1 MYGRHSLGQ
10 SEKMILVTGATGFIG
25 RSLRRSLERQ
35 DYPVRPFEGHIHDLQ
50 QLNEALVDVD
60 VVYHLA
66 SAESRGRP
74 RQLQHIDVQGT
85 ELLIRAARR
94 AHVQRIV
101 LVSRIKADPNSLFP
115 LLRAKGQAERLVEQS
130 SIPHTIVRSATLFGR
145 DDRFLNVVASLAAWT
160 WPLLWL
166 PGGGD
171 VALQP
176 LWVED
181 LVRCL
186 VQLPNRPDLAGETVT
201 VAGEERVR
209 YRELAQ
215 MAIKAAGLTRI
226 PVKVD
231 LRLVSFAR
239 AVTMGWWPHPPVT
252 RFFLNRFSIPD
263 VAPFDNVSHIFGF
276 RPERLVDHLAYLRRP
291 GLRRRLFRL

>member
-1 MYGRHSLGQ
+1 
-10 SEKMILVTGATGFIG
+10 MILITGATGFIG

-35 DYPVRPFEGHIHDLQ
+35 GQPIRAFEGHIHDLQ
-50 QLNEALVDVD
+50 QLNEVLVDVD
-60 VVYHLA
+60 FVYHLA
-66 SAESRGRP
+66 GAESRGRP

-94 AHVQRIV
+94 ANVERLV
-101 LVSRIKADPNSLFP
+101 LMSRIKADPNSLFP
-115 LLRAKGQAERLVEQS
+115 LLRAKGQAERLVRQS
-130 SIPHTIVRSATLFGR
+130 GIPYTIIRSSTLFGR
-145 DDRFLNVVASLAAWT
+145 DDRFLNVIASLAAWT

-166 PGGGD
+166 PAGGE

-176 LWVED
+176 FWVED

-186 VQLPNRPDLAGETVT
+186 VQLLDRPDLAGKTVT
-201 VAGEERVR
+201 TAGEERMR

-215 MAIKAAGLTRI
+215 MVVEAAGLSRI

-231 LRLVSFAR
+231 LRLVHPVR
-239 AVTMGWWPHPPVT
+239 AATMGWWPRPPVT

-263 VAPFDNVSHIFGF
+263 VAPFDNVSHTFGF

>member
-1 MYGRHSLGQ
+1 
-10 SEKMILVTGATGFIG
+10 MILITGGTGFIG

-35 DYPVRPFEGHIHDLQ
+35 GHDVRAFEGHIHDLR
-50 QLNEALVDVD
+50 QLGEALVDVD
-60 VVYHLA
+60 LVYHLA

-85 ELLIRAARR
+85 ELLIRASRR
-94 AHVQRIV
+94 ASVQR
-101 LVSRIKADPNSLFP
+101 LVIMSRIKADPNSLFP
-115 LLRAKGQAERLVEQS
+115 LLRAKGQAERLVQQS
-130 SIPHTIVRSATLFGR
+130 GIPYTIVRSATLYGR
-145 DDRFLNVVASLAAWT
+145 DDRFLNVIASLAAWT

-166 PGGGD
+166 PGGGE

-186 VQLPNRPDLAGETVT
+186 VRLPDRPDLAAETVT
-201 VAGEERVR
+201 VAGEERLR

-215 MAIKAAGLTRI
+215 MVTEAAGLARI

-231 LRLVSFAR
+231 LRLVRPVR
-239 AVTMGWWPHPPVT
+239 AVTMGWWARPPVT
-252 RFFLNRFSIPD
+252 RSFLNRFSIPD
-263 VAPFDNVSHIFGF
+263 VAPFDSISHTFGF
-276 RPERLVDHLAYLRRP
+276 RPERLVDHLAFLRRP
-291 GLRRRLFRL
+291 GLRFRLFRL

>member
-1 MYGRHSLGQ
+1 
-10 SEKMILVTGATGFIG
+10 MILITGATGFIG

-35 DYPVRPFEGHIHDLQ
+35 GHPVRVFEGHIHDLQ
-50 QLNEALVDVD
+50 QLSEALVDVD
-60 VVYHLA
+60 FVYHLA
-66 SAESRGRP
+66 GAESRGRP
-74 RQLQHIDVQGT
+74 RQLQHVDVQGT

-94 AHVQRIV
+94 AGVERLV
-101 LVSRIKADPNSLFP
+101 LMSRIKADPNSLFP
-115 LLRAKGQAERLVEQS
+115 LLRAKGQAERLVQQS
-130 SIPHTIVRSATLFGR
+130 GIPYTIIRSATLFGR
-145 DDRFLNVVASLAAWT
+145 DDRFLNVIASLAAWT

-166 PGGGD
+166 PGGGE

-186 VQLPNRPDLAGETVT
+186 VQLLDRGDLAGETVT
-201 VAGEERVR
+201 VVGEERMR

-215 MAIKAAGLTRI
+215 MVTEAAGLSRI

-231 LRLVSFAR
+231 LRLVHPVR
-239 AVTMGWWPHPPVT
+239 AVTMGWWPRPPVT
-252 RFFLNRFSIPD
+252 RFFINRFSIPD
-263 VAPFDNVSHIFGF
+263 VAPFDNVSHTFGF

>member
-1 MYGRHSLGQ
+1 
-10 SEKMILVTGATGFIG
+10 MILITGATGFIG

-35 DYPVRPFEGHIHDLQ
+35 GHPVRAFEGHIHDLQ

-60 VVYHLA
+60 LVYHLA

-74 RQLQHIDVQGT
+74 RQLQHIDIQGT

-94 AHVQRIV
+94 ADVGRLV

-115 LLRAKGQAERLVEQS
+115 LLRAKGQAERLVQQS
-130 SIPHTIVRSATLFGR
+130 SIPYTIIRSATLFGR
-145 DDRFLNVVASLAAWT
+145 DDRFLNVIASLAAWT

-166 PGGGD
+166 PGGGE

-186 VQLPNRPDLAGETVT
+186 VQVPERPDLAGETVT
-201 VAGEERVR
+201 VAGEERMR
-209 YRELAQ
+209 YKELAQ
-215 MAIKAAGLTRI
+215 MVTEAAGLSRI

-231 LRLVSFAR
+231 LRLVAFGR
-239 AVTMGWWPHPPVT
+239 AVTMAWWPRPPVT
-252 RFFLNRFSIPD
+252 RYFLNRFSIPD
-263 VAPFDNVSHIFGF
+263 VAPFDNVSHTFGF